1 MTDASEREG
10 FAAFL
15 LRARSLGITGRE
27 LIAAIEATPRR
38 NFVPDQWRA
47 DAWSRRMVPIECGES
62 IEGIDLQAVCL
73 SALGIQP
80 GQRVCEI
87 GTGSGYTA
95 AVMARIAGRVFSLE
109 RYRTLAAQAQERV
122 DALGL
127 QNAIVRHADG
137 LADVVIEGPFDR
149 IICWC
154 AFDSLPRHFVDQ
166 LSSNG
171 VMIAAIGPAEDEQA
185 LARLTKV
192 GSRFEREDIGRVRF
206 QPIVKGIAAS
216 I

>member
-1 MTDASEREG
+1 MTDAEREG

-15 LRARSLGITGRE
+15 LRARALGLTKRE

-38 NFVPDQWRA
+38 NFIPEQWQD
-47 DAWSRRMVPIECGES
+47 DAWSRRLVPIECGEV
-62 IEGIDLQAVCL
+62 IEGIDLQAQCL
-73 SALGIQP
+73 SALNVQA

-95 AVMARIAGRVFSLE
+95 AILGQVAGKVLSLE
-109 RYRTLAAQAQERV
+109 RYKTLVEQAQRRMAE
-122 DALGL
+122 LGL
-127 QNAIVRHADG
+127 QNVIVRHADG
-137 LADVVIEGPFDR
+137 LSAIPLDGPFDR
-149 IICWC
+149 IVSWC
-154 AFDSLPRHFVDQ
+154 AFDALPRHFVDQ

-171 VMIAAIGPAEDEQA
+171 VMIAAIGPAEDEQT

-206 QPIVKGIAAS
+206 QPIVRGLAAV